1 MTSPDSVEPVV
12 VNLADLQRVAEAVT
26 RRAAKQGYLLPRQ
39 VREEVSGAGADPAL
53 WKDVL
58 KLASPHLVHRK
69 GRYFYVSPS
78 SPQRE
83 NQERR
88 IQAIQSA
95 VHELV
100 QEYRQVAEIQDRRE
114 VDRVMFMQP
123 VTAETA
129 DGQRLRV
136 LTKDISSSGI
146 RLIGN
151 RGLLGQ
157 KLRVSVPSA
166 AGPER
171 IFLVRI
177 LWTCTV
183 GDDLYEN
190 GGSFMELVK

>member
-1 MTSPDSVEPVV
+1 MNGLDSSEPAV
-12 VNLADLQRVAEAVT
+12 VNLVDLQRVADAVT
-26 RRAAKQGYLLPRQ
+26 RRAAEQGYLLPRQ
-39 VREEVSGAGADPAL
+39 VREEVASAGADAAL

-69 GRYFYVSPS
+69 GRYYYVSAS

-88 IQAIQSA
+88 VQAIHSA

-100 QEYRQVAEIQDRRE
+100 QAYRQVAEIQDRRE
-114 VDRVMFMQP
+114 ADRMTYMQP
-123 VTAETA
+123 VTATTP
-129 DGQRLRV
+129 DGEQLRV
-136 LTKDISSSGI
+136 LTKDISSSGM

-157 KLRVSVPSA
+157 KLRVTVPSVS
-166 AGPER
+166 GPER

-177 LWTCTV
+177 LWTCMV